1 MSSVD
6 FRKGCYIGQ
15 ELTVRTY
22 HTGVIRK
29 RIFPVALHDLSK
41 PLEEVGQLIPSMPTD
56 RTIKPL
62 VLDAGGNIRKP
73 RGTGKLLNSVKGIGL
88 ALLRTD
94 HLEAVDKGGVGL
106 VIGEGSG
113 QRSVSYWHP
122 DWWPHR
128 VEEQAQ

>member
-1 MSSVD
+1 M
-6 FRKGCYIGQ
+6 
-15 ELTVRTY
+15 
-22 HTGVIRK
+22 IRK

-41 PLEEVGQLIPSMPTD
+41 PLNEVGRPIPETPKD
-56 RTIKPL
+56 HTIKPL
-62 VLDAGGNIRKP
+62 VLDAGGGIRKP
-73 RGTGKLLNSVKGIGL
+73 RGTGKLLNSVQGIGL

-106 VIGEGSG
+106 VIGEGSERRG
-113 QRSVSYWHP
+113 VSYWHP